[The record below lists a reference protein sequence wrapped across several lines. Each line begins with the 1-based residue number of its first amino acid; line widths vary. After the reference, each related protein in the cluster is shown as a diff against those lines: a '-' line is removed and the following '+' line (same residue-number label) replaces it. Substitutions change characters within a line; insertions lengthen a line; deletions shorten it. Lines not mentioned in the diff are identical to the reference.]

1 MEKATV
7 EKRKTDKTRPEAPQA
22 PRRILRIRAVK
33 DRTGLSR
40 GTLTKL
46 QALGQFPA
54 RVILGPRSV
63 GWYEDEV
70 TRWIETRQRRP
81 Q

>member
-1 MEKATV
+1 MEKSRV
-7 EKRKTDKTRPEAPQA
+7 EKRKGDKGKGEAPKP
-22 PRRILRIRAVK
+22 PRRILRIGAVK

-46 QALGQFPA
+46 QAMGQFPA

-63 GWYEDEV
+63 GWFEDEV
-70 TRWIETRQRRP
+70 TQWMETRQRREG
-81 Q
+81 